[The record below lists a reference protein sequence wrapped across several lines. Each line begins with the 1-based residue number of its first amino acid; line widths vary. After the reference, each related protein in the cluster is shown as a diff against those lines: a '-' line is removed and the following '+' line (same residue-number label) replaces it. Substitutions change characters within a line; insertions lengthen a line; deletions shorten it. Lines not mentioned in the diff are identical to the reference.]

1 MKRILISLIFTLS
14 FVSSAFAQSTAA
26 PDRNATGGAQTLEDI
41 MARQRGEEV
50 DNSFRSDA
58 TGDAARAAEI
68 SKQLGTLGGNSDP
81 ELWRALRFGSA
92 DITASNSGPAAEVL
106 IQDGGM
112 SWLNLRSGPL
122 IKYGGGLLLW
132 VIGLLGLFYL
142 IRGRIKIDGE
152 KTGRKITRFKAA
164 ERFSHWLLA
173 GSFLLLGA
181 TGLIT
186 LMGRK
191 FLIPTFGH
199 EAFSVLAI
207 GSKWIHN
214 NVSWAFII
222 ALVLIF
228 VFWVVDNI
236 PHRTDI
242 NWLLKGGGIFSR
254 GHPPAKKFNAGQKLI
269 FWSVIVL
276 GGSISVSGISLL
288 FPFQFEMF
296 AATFAKLN
304 AIGLGTYLG
313 FGELR
318 EVLAPHEEMQYA
330 QLWHSVV
337 SFVLMAIILAH
348 IYIGSMGMEGAYDAM
363 GSGEVEEQ
371 WAREHH
377 SLWVEEVLGP
387 QVPHAPVAT
396 DKKPVAKAAKKST
409 AELAK
414 VADAPITFAPTPKKK
429 PKTQSVK
436 LAAVK
441 TKKAAEPKSAKPA
454 ATKANAK
461 KTTTAKPK
469 KPASET

>member
-1 MKRILISLIFTLS
+1 MTRILIALIFNLS
-14 FVSSAFAQSTAA
+14 FVSLAFAQSTEA
-26 PDRNATGGAQTLEDI
+26 PDRNSTGGAQTLEDI

-50 DNSFRSDA
+50 DNSFRSEA
-58 TGDAARAAEI
+58 TGDAASAAEI

-81 ELWRALRFGSA
+81 ELWRALRFGLA

-112 SWLNLRSGPL
+112 RWLNLRSGPL

-132 VIGLLGLFYL
+132 MIGLLGLFYL
-142 IRGRIKIDGE
+142 IRGRIKIDGK
-152 KTGRKITRFKAA
+152 KTGNKITRFKAA
-164 ERFSHWLLA
+164 ERFAHWLLA

-191 FLIPTFGH
+191 FLIPAFGH

-236 PHRTDI
+236 PHRSDI
-242 NWLLKGGGIFSR
+242 NWLVKGGGIFSR

-276 GGSISVSGISLL
+276 GSSISVSGVSLL

-296 AATFAKLN
+296 AATFVKVN
-304 AIGLGTYLG
+304 ATGLGAYLG

-318 EVLAPHEEMQYA
+318 EVLAPHEEMQYS
-330 QLWHSVV
+330 QLWHSIV

-348 IYIGSMGMEGAYDAM
+348 IYIGSLGMEGAYDAM

-387 QVPHAPVAT
+387 QVPNAT
-396 DKKPVAKAAKKST
+396 AAAAKKPTAPNASAKISKKST
-409 AELAK
+409 IMKSAK
-414 VADAPITFAPTPKKK
+414 
-429 PKTQSVK
+429 SSEVK
-436 LAAVK
+436 H
-441 TKKAAEPKSAKPA
+441 KKATDPKSAKSAP
-454 ATKANAK
+454 T
-461 KTTTAKPK
+461 KTTANKTTAAKPK
-469 KPASET
+469 KPANDT